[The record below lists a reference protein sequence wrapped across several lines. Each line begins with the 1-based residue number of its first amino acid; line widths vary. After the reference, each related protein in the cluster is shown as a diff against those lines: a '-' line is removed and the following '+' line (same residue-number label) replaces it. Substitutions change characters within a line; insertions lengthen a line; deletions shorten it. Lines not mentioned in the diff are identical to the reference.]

1 MILWRMACFAGCC
14 QVAHPVRMVSLPE
27 SQMMAMEFCVV
38 FDSPSA
44 EAALISVP
52 QKYCLAQGFRP
63 VSWSLLVIGSF
74 RRRLYG
80 FDCLQK
86 LGIEGPHLE
95 GCLRNR
101 DHFRILLKQ
110 TYLLVHAVLDTG
122 RKPTF
127 FFGSPAVLKPGFPV
141 TQPVPPLPAVS
152 SPCIMSF
159 GFVSEKVPLFAHIFV
174 LL

>member
-27 SQMMAMEFCVV
+27 SQMMDMEFCVV

-63 VSWSLLVIGSF
+63 VSWSLLVIGSM
-74 RRRLYG
+74 RNWISG

-86 LGIEGPHLE
+86 LGIKRAHLE
-95 GCLRNR
+95 CCLRNR
-101 DHFRILLKQ
+101 NHFGILLKQ
-110 TYLLVHAVLDTG
+110 AYLLVHAVLDTG
-122 RKPTF
+122 RKPAF
-127 FFGSPAVLKPGFPV
+127 LFGSSAVLKPGFSV
-141 TQPVPPLPAVS
+141 TQPIPPLPAVFP
-152 SPCIMSF
+152 PCIMPF
-159 GFVSEKVPLFAHIFV
+159 GFVSEKIPLFAHIFV